1 MPHTMPADAA
11 SGSNRPDDDALVVQD
26 MVRWLERAVIDL
38 NLCPFAKG
46 VHTKGQIH
54 YAVSHADD
62 ARGLLEDLR
71 RELEALAE
79 ASPERRDTTLL
90 MAPRCFPDF
99 LDFNDFLELA
109 DELVEA
115 MDLAGILQ
123 VASFHPRF
131 QFAGTDVEDVGN
143 CTNRA
148 PYPTLH
154 LLREDSIDRAVE
166 AFPEAEEIFERNI
179 EVLEQ
184 LGPEGWKALDVGAR
198 CPFHPSAD
206 APTGQDAGC
215 AQGADAEPGAKGV
228 AALGGRAEGD
238 ASVPPQGRQP

>member
-1 MPHTMPADAA
+1 MTT
-11 SGSNRPDDDALVVQD
+11 NEYDDATVVQD
-26 MVRWLERAVIDL
+26 TVRWLERAVIGL

-54 YAVSHADD
+54 YAVSHATD
-62 ARGLLEDLR
+62 ARELLEDLQ

-79 ASPERRDTTLL
+79 ASPEKRDTTLL
-90 MAPRCFPDF
+90 MAPQAMADF

-123 VASFHPRF
+123 VAPFHPRF
-131 QFAGTDVEDVGN
+131 QFEGTDVDDVGN

-154 LLREDSIDRAVE
+154 LLREESIDNAVE

-179 EVLEQ
+179 EVLER
-184 LGPEGWKALDVGAR
+184 LGAQGWADLHVGPR
-198 CPFHPSAD
+198 CP
-206 APTGQDAGC
+206 
-215 AQGADAEPGAKGV
+215 V
-228 AALGGRAEGD
+228 AHKA
-238 ASVPPQGRQP
+238 

>member
-1 MPHTMPADAA
+1 MTTHEY
-11 SGSNRPDDDALVVQD
+11 DDATVVQD
-26 MVRWLERAVIDL
+26 TVRWLERAVIGL

-54 YAVSHADD
+54 YAVSHATD
-62 ARGLLEDLR
+62 ARGLLEDLQ

-79 ASPERRDTTLL
+79 ASPEKRDTTLL
-90 MAPRCFPDF
+90 MAPQALPDF

-123 VASFHPRF
+123 VAPFHPRF
-131 QFAGTDVEDVGN
+131 QFDGTEVGDVGN

-154 LLREDSIDRAVE
+154 LLREESIDSAVE

-179 EVLEQ
+179 EVLER
-184 LGPEGWKALDVGAR
+184 LGAQGWDDLDVGPR
-198 CPFHPSAD
+198 CP
-206 APTGQDAGC
+206 
-215 AQGADAEPGAKGV
+215 V
-228 AALGGRAEGD
+228 AHKA
-238 ASVPPQGRQP
+238 